1 MVGVGHGRHSVDLEV
16 LVRADT
22 GHLLDR
28 APVCEAGFGVV
39 EPLVAQVFHVIGI
52 DVADALGD
60 LRAGN
65 ATIKVEHLWTNL
77 LHNVGS

>member
-1 MVGVGHGRHSVDLEV
+1 MVSVCDGRHSVDLEV
-16 LVRADT
+16 LIRSDT
-22 GHLLDR
+22 RNGLDR
-28 APVCEAGFGVV
+28 APVREAGLGVV

-65 ATIKVEHLWTNL
+65 ATV
-77 LHNVGS
+77 